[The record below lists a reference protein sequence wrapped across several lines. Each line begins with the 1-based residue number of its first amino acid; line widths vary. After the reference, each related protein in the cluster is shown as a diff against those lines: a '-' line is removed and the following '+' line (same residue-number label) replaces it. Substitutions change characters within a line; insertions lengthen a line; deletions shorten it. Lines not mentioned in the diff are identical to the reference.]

1 MCLMKYFTCSQAQ
14 ARSPSS
20 VIHLTDK
27 SLSFQDSSII
37 LKEREKKPS
46 LSGYN
51 NNPSTEGKAQDIPML
66 CNLSIYSYPCVETL
80 LSPGPCDPKDSPGG
94 QPL

>member
-1 MCLMKYFTCSQAQ
+1 M
-14 ARSPSS
+14 
-20 VIHLTDK
+20 
-27 SLSFQDSSII
+27 I

-46 LSGYN
+46 LLGYN
-51 NNPSTEGKAQDIPML
+51 DSPSTEGEAQDIPVL
-66 CNLSIYSYPCVETL
+66 SNFSIYSSPCVETL